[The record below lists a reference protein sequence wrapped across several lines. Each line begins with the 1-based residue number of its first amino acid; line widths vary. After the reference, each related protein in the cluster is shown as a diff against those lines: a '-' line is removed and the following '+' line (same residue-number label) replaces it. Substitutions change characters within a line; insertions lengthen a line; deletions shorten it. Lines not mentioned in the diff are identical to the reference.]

1 MQVSSPISPDY
12 PRVVLFPPPAKRY
25 ATEKCKMNLQQ
36 GEVEARG
43 GERRRKRG
51 SMSRRSS
58 RCEHNSIIIARRP
71 RRSDLETEEVRFI
84 LNKYDLLCLALR
96 ENPALSERAISVKDY
111 ATRQTPSL
119 HSTRRGRRGRR
130 ERG

>member
-25 ATEKCKMNLQQ
+25 ATEKRKMNLQQ
-36 GEVEARG
+36 EEVKARE
-43 GERRRKRG
+43 GERRRRG
-51 SMSRRSS
+51 SRSRRSS

-119 HSTRRGRRGRR
+119 HSTR
-130 ERG
+130 